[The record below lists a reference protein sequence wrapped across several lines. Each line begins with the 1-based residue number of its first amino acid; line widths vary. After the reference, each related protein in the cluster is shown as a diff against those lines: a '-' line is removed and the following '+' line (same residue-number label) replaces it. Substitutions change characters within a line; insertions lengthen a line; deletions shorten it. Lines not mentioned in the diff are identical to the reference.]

1 MLSPAHRL
9 GVWCLTGCV
18 AVFSVFFHMFIL
30 LQSVSHARSTHHW
43 TPCEVITSALALQS
57 ILQQALALLW
67 MSLDLMDPQCILGQ
81 AHPLLVVL
89 VLSLRFSVLW
99 NTAFLLFYFATK
111 LVMEPVHCY
120 TRAQELVLRHV
131 RPTVLLIPVC
141 GLALCCPM
149 LASMATRSHNATW
162 VTECGSVLS
171 VDVSGYTYVVLY
183 LIICDVL
190 PGVIMLKSSVSISV
204 HLLLHLR
211 HLKSSTNG
219 FHGPK
224 LGAEVRV
231 IRMSLALAFT
241 YLLFL
246 AAELYTHYLILQ
258 QQNVLVIIV
267 LLSSLSLAVCGL
279 VLIYGKKSHWK
290 ELLHLYN
297 LTLDRYPCLTCLE
310 APEKKPDT
318 SGATSH

>member
-1 MLSPAHRL
+1 MEPVH
-9 GVWCLTGCV
+9 CY
-18 AVFSVFFHMFIL
+18 
-30 LQSVSHARSTHHW
+30 ARAQ
-43 TPCEVITSALALQS
+43 E
-57 ILQQALALLW
+57 
-67 MSLDLMDPQCILGQ
+67 
-81 AHPLLVVL
+81 L
-89 VLSLRFSVLW
+89 VLRQNATWNTAFLLFYFTTKLVMEPVHCYTRAQELVLRQNATW

-141 GLALCCPM
+141 GLAFCCPL
-149 LASMATRSHNATW
+149 LASMATSSHNATW
-162 VTECGSVLS
+162 VTDCGSVLS

-183 LIICDVL
+183 LVFCDVL

-219 FHGPK
+219 LHGPK

-231 IRMSLALAFT
+231 IRMSLSLAFI

-258 QQNVLVIIV
+258 QHQNVLVITV
-267 LLSSLSLAVCGL
+267 LLYVVLYL
-279 VLIYGKKSHWK
+279 VFCDVLPGVIVTK
-290 ELLHLYN
+290 
-297 LTLDRYPCLTCLE
+297 
-310 APEKKPDT
+310 
-318 SGATSH
+318 